1 MEFRTQ
7 TQCSEWWISSNFII
21 IITFSYRNI
30 HFDDLWKLLGV
41 FSWSPRFFQ
50 ARARLLDARQFG
62 LKMIANATRLRGM
75 PWRFLLGWE

>member
-30 HFDDLWKLLGV
+30 HFDDLWKLLEV
-41 FSWSPRFFQ
+41 FFLVTTFFFQ

-75 PWRFLLGWE
+75 PR